1 MKLRRDFLLALF
13 ILFAIPVI
21 GYLVLQRAASDRMKV
36 SSTLQPKDSLSL
48 DLTVNFLNAEGVP
61 QTRKLVDMPYVLK
74 VVETRSNILD
84 LEQTEKIMYIIND
97 RSDLAF
103 LLWEPELKNTSQDRI
118 LGYNLGDDEKILSSK
133 GDVLLVDAFNRILQ
147 VYDGSDSRLY
157 SALLEDISYA
167 FPMVDFRLQKLSD
180 DEKQK

>member
-74 VVETRSNILD
+74 VVETRPNILH
-84 LEQTEKIMYIIND
+84 LEQTKKIMYIINV

-103 LLWEPELKNTSQDRI
+103 LLCDP
-118 LGYNLGDDEKILSSK
+118 
-133 GDVLLVDAFNRILQ
+133 A
-147 VYDGSDSRLY
+147 
-157 SALLEDISYA
+157 
-167 FPMVDFRLQKLSD
+167 
-180 DEKQK
+180 